1 MRFLLD
7 THIFIW
13 FVEGSPRLSQE
24 ARVLVEGVGN
34 DGVVSV
40 ASLWEITIKA
50 SLGKLELDF
59 APTEL
64 AQRHVRG
71 NGFELLG
78 IAPEHLDVLA
88 SLPLHHRDPF
98 DRLLIAQGI
107 AEKMPILTDDRA
119 FQRYAVQVV

>member
-1 MRFLLD
+1 
-7 THIFIW
+7 
-13 FVEGSPRLSQE
+13 
-24 ARVLVEGVGN
+24 
-34 DGVVSV
+34 
-40 ASLWEITIKA
+40 
-50 SLGKLELDF
+50 
-59 APTEL
+59 
-64 AQRHVRG
+64 
-71 NGFELLG
+71 LLG